1 MHKRISVVDIELDD
15 STGLIKKIVK
25 LYEPKHLPV
34 GVKIKKDI
42 VDKAALNEWWTDRAI
57 PSSRTRIKEAMET
70 LNISNTT
77 VLLTKCYGLNL
88 SDQYWICPKEENSL
102 EENITWDEINF
113 FDNPFSEDIGEV
125 LLGINSKSSD
135 FDFNSPDNTT
145 DGNLIKRWKV
155 INGKRCLIKGGA
167 NPFKQQT
174 FNEVIATKI
183 MERLEISHIPY
194 TIMWE
199 GDEPY
204 SVCEDLVTAD
214 IELIPAWRIWQTKK
228 KPNSVSVYQHFLN
241 CCEDLGI
248 KDVVPFLDRMIVIDY
263 IIANED
269 RHFNNFGALRNA
281 ETLEWIGM
289 APIYDS
295 GTSFGYDKNST
306 QIYMERDVVCKPFKN
321 SHKEQLKLVS
331 LYSWIDFSKLSDIRE
346 LVFDIFS
353 ETGAVGY
360 IDETRVKAICDTTQR
375 RIRELN
381 EISKKTIIQDT
392 LSTKGDVKEN
402 LAKAYEM

>member
-1 MHKRISVVDIELDD
+1 M
-15 STGLIKKIVK
+15 
-25 LYEPKHLPV
+25 
-34 GVKIKKDI
+34 
-42 VDKAALNEWWTDRAI
+42 W
-57 PSSRTRIKEAMET
+57 
-70 LNISNTT
+70 
-77 VLLTKCYGLNL
+77 
-88 SDQYWICPKEENSL
+88 EEN
-102 EENITWDEINF
+102 
-113 FDNPFSEDIGEV
+113 
-125 LLGINSKSSD
+125 
-135 FDFNSPDNTT
+135 
-145 DGNLIKRWKV
+145 
-155 INGKRCLIKGGA
+155 
-167 NPFKQQT
+167 
-174 FNEVIATKI
+174 
-183 MERLEISHIPY
+183 
-194 TIMWE
+194 
-199 GDEPY
+199 EPY

-214 IELIPAWRIWQTKK
+214 IELVPAWRILQTKK

-241 CCEDLGI
+241 CCEVLGI
-248 KDVVPFLDRMIVIDY
+248 KDVVPFLDRMIVLDY

-306 QIYMERDVVCKPFKN
+306 QIYMERDVVCKPFKS

-381 EISKKTIIQDT
+381 EISKKTIFQDT
-392 LSTKGDVKEN
+392 LSTKGDVKGN
-402 LAKAYEM
+402 IAKAYEI